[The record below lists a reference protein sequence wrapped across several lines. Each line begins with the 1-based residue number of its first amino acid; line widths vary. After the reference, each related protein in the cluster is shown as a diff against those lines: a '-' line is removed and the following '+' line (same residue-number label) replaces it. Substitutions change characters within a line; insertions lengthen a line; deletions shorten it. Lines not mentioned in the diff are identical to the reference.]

1 MEGKVLET
9 IRNYNLIDEGDQVV
23 IGVSGGPDSMALLY
37 ILLDIK
43 KVIPFN
49 IYVAHVNH
57 GVRGEA
63 ANKDEEFVRN
73 ICKDLNFP
81 FYSIKVNM
89 YEYAKDH
96 NMTGE
101 EAGRKLRYDFFKK
114 VLKKHGRGKI
124 AVAHNKNDQAE
135 TLIMRFMRGTGIDG
149 LKGIPYKRG
158 NIIRPL
164 LEINRDEI
172 EAYIG
177 ENKIDTRLDKT
188 NLEPI
193 YNRNKI
199 RLELMPYIEE
209 NFNPN
214 IVDTLARFSKL
225 MSIDSQ
231 FLDKL
236 TKEAYIKVVKKRGK
250 DSIILDRGKFS
261 LLHMSMKQRLIRNAL
276 EEIQGNLQGFTENHI
291 NSIIKLFSQG
301 DTGKAINL
309 IHNII
314 AKISYGDLIIE
325 KGRLLERKDYFYK
338 LNINGSTYIEEL
350 DCYLKTKVIS
360 KEKCEINFKNRF
372 IKYFDYDMIS
382 NCLYIRNRRNG
393 DRFSPIGMKGTKK
406 LKDFFIDEKVS
417 KEERDSIP
425 LVVAG
430 EDIIW
435 VLGYRIS
442 EKYKITEKTKN
453 IIIIEKQKI
462 Y

>member
-1 MEGKVLET
+1 
-9 IRNYNLIDEGDQVV
+9 
-23 IGVSGGPDSMALLY
+23 
-37 ILLDIK
+37 
-43 KVIPFN
+43 
-49 IYVAHVNH
+49 
-57 GVRGEA
+57 
-63 ANKDEEFVRN
+63 
-73 ICKDLNFP
+73 
-81 FYSIKVNM
+81 
-89 YEYAKDH
+89 
-96 NMTGE
+96 
-101 EAGRKLRYDFFKK
+101 
-114 VLKKHGRGKI
+114 
-124 AVAHNKNDQAE
+124 
-135 TLIMRFMRGTGIDG
+135 
-149 LKGIPYKRG
+149 
-158 NIIRPL
+158 
-164 LEINRDEI
+164 
-172 EAYIG
+172 
-177 ENKIDTRLDKT
+177 
-188 NLEPI
+188 
-193 YNRNKI
+193 
-199 RLELMPYIEE
+199 
-209 NFNPN
+209 
-214 IVDTLARFSKL
+214 
-225 MSIDSQ
+225 
-231 FLDKL
+231 
-236 TKEAYIKVVKKRGK
+236 
-250 DSIILDRGKFS
+250 
-261 LLHMSMKQRLIRNAL
+261 
-276 EEIQGNLQGFTENHI
+276 
-291 NSIIKLFSQG
+291 G